1 VLDDLVVVAER
12 WVKEIDKA
20 GYVVHGDLADLVPA
34 PYPGATRHPDVVD
47 AVGQVASATAATA
60 ELLVEL
66 QRHRDEVA
74 RLETDNARLRRKRKR
89 LRRKLKAATGD

>member
-1 VLDDLVVVAER
+1 M
-12 WVKEIDKA
+12 
-20 GYVVHGDLADLVPA
+20 PA

-66 QRHRDEVA
+66 QRSRAEVA
-74 RLETDNARLRRKRKR
+74 RLAAEQKTSRKERKVLTKR
-89 LRRKLKAATGD
+89 LRRATG